1 MSRNPP
7 SPVWSR
13 NGTIDRVFARLLPA
27 AGIGSAC
34 YLAYGLLFEQFFM
47 PALRRPGEPMLSY
60 GQQAGLM
67 MLPAAILGTAIGLV
81 LLWRTWIARGIAVVA
96 PLLVAKGVNSLWNE
110 SLAQYGPDPSD
121 QVLYVPILAGAPLCL
136 AIVVILIVVQ
146 SLRSARGPLPRGLG
160 LRDDC
165 ERRPTE

>member
-13 NGTIDRVFARLLPA
+13 NGTIDQVFTRLLPA

-67 MLPAAILGTAIGLV
+67 MLPAGILGMAIGLV
-81 LLWRTWIARGIAVVA
+81 LLWRTWIARGIAIAA
-96 PLLVAKGVNSLWNE
+96 PFLIAKGVNSLWNE

-121 QVLYVPILAGAPLCL
+121 QVLYVPILVGAPLCL
-136 AIVVILIVVQ
+136 TIVVTLIGVQ
-146 SLRSARGPLPRGLG
+146 NLRSAGEPLSLGPRLRG
-160 LRDDC
+160 DC